1 VFVRV
6 FRTLHS
12 YQGERTGFRTWL
24 RSVTR
29 NLLIDDYRRNRRSPR
44 TLSYDSADEQT
55 RHIVHSVPCRGSN
68 PEARFERQEQRAAV
82 SRALRLLNPELRQ
95 AVILRDVKGLTYR
108 EVSEQLMT
116 PLGTAKS
123 RVNRG
128 RIELL
133 RLLRQGTAFSHHFDP
148 NASAAA

>member
-1 VFVRV
+1 V

-24 RSVTR
+24 CRITR
-29 NLLIDDYRRNRRSPR
+29 NLLIDDYRKSRRSPR
-44 TLSYDSADEQT
+44 TLSYDSADGQIQ
-55 RHIVHSVPCRGSN
+55 HLIHSVPCRGYG
-68 PEARFERQEQRAAV
+68 PEARYERHEQRAAV
-82 SRALRLLNPELRQ
+82 SRALRLLNPELRE

-133 RLLRQGTAFSHHFDP
+133 RLLRQGTAFSRHFSP
-148 NASAAA
+148 NASAMA